1 MWASTWS
8 GVLSEKRIPNGK
20 KAPQLLLISELA
32 LLLVLVLLLLLLL
45 VLVLLLLLV
54 LIVKEMVMWLRLGR
68 VLPKQN
74 LSLP

>member
-1 MWASTWS
+1 MPAPRITD
-8 GVLSEKRIPNGK
+8 SEADRG
-20 KAPQLLLISELA
+20 LL
-32 LLLVLVLLLLLLL
+32 LLLLLLL